1 MSAPTDLFRL
11 DGRVAI
17 VTGASRGI
25 GNAVALG
32 LASAGAT
39 VFGLGR
45 SPAAQGDAIAL
56 LYRTCDVT
64 DSEAFGRLVN
74 EIFDGQGRIDVLVNA
89 AGVTLPALTAEDPSS
104 AFRQTL
110 ACNLTAVFD
119 CCRAVLP
126 FMQRSGYGSII
137 NVTSIGAA
145 RGFPGN
151 PGYVASK
158 GGLAALT
165 RSFAL
170 DHGAQG
176 IRVNNLVPGYV
187 RTAMTQAS
195 HADPERRE
203 ARAARTMLGRWGEP
217 DELAGAAVARVAV
230 ALDHGHQA
238 VPGRGGAV
246 GADEMHFVAAAL
258 AGLLVRALA
267 RLG

>member
-1 MSAPTDLFRL
+1 MSALIDRFRL

-25 GNAVALG
+25 GNAVARG

-45 SPAAQGDAIAL
+45 SPAAQGVAEDFFYL
-56 LYRTCDVT
+56 TCDVT
-64 DSEAFGRLVN
+64 DSAAFGNLVK
-74 EIFDGQGRIDVLVNA
+74 EIFAGKGQIDILVNA
-89 AGVTLPALTAEDPSS
+89 AGITIPAQTAEDPSA

-110 ACNLTAVFD
+110 TCNLTAVFD
-119 CCRAVLP
+119 CCRTVLP
-126 FMQRSGYGSII
+126 FMQLKGYGSII

-145 RGFPGN
+145 LGFPGN

-165 RSFAL
+165 RAFAL
-170 DHGAQG
+170 DHGTQG

-187 RTAMTQAS
+187 LTAMTQAS
-195 HADPERRE
+195 HTDPERRE

-217 DELAGAAVARVAV
+217 DELAGAVIFLASPASSYVTGIDLYV
-230 ALDHGHQA
+230 D
-238 VPGRGGAV
+238 GGW
-246 GADEMHFVAAAL
+246 AAK
-258 AGLLVRALA
+258 GL
-267 RLG
+267 